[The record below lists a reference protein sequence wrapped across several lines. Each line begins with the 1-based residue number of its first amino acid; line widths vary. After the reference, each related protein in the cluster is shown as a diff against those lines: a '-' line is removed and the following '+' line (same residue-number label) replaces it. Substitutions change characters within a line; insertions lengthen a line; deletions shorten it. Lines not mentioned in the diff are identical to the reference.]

1 MMKISPK
8 GGEDDEGGA
17 GRGAGATPSSFN
29 LIVNRPVWQDAMP
42 LFDQIKRILDHLHH
56 SIDLF
61 SGTGGIGSAKPGPD
75 PSSRKPLRD
84 SLKIHILPGRTDQKI

>member
-1 MMKISPK
+1 MMKISSK
-8 GGEDDEGGA
+8 GGEDDEGGS

-29 LIVNRPVWQDAMP
+29 LIVNHPVWQDAMP
-42 LFDQIKRILDHLHH
+42 LFDQIKRILDHLHL